1 MADEVCS
8 ISVAITAVIL
18 YFLTNDF
25 FFNTFQS
32 DQSPEPRT
40 GQRGAGNDGKDEGG
54 NKHRTSNL
62 RHKLTMIHKKVQAS
76 P

>member
-1 MADEVCS
+1 M
-8 ISVAITAVIL
+8 I
-18 YFLTNDF
+18 

-40 GQRGAGNDGKDEGG
+40 GQRGAGNDGKDDGG

>member
-25 FFNTFQS
+25 FLTHFRVTRVLSQ
-32 DQSPEPRT
+32 
-40 GQRGAGNDGKDEGG
+40 GQGREE
-54 NKHRTSNL
+54 
-62 RHKLTMIHKKVQAS
+62 QAMMGRMTVEVNIEQAT
-76 P
+76 